1 MSTAAEVEGWT
12 SLLLPL
18 LFFTISATFLTLLSW
33 QTISHRSTYSPF
45 QKRLLLLMLVWA
57 VIRTVAFFF
66 RSLVTLVPYL
76 GNSAKFV
83 GFTRV
88 LLSVGGAPLTRV
100 VTKNCLTAYLG
111 IKILPHSQS
120 ARFKAWN
127 NSVSTRKRT
136 ISKAQAL
143 LDTILFATMVFLV
156 LSTIAFNIK
165 GHAQWA
171 MLVKLVS
178 LWFFTCLNLLPLC
191 GSVFALVLCE
201 CDAGPVCV
209 TGRMLKMVL
218 AFTLVQSALL
228 VIRYAYTLAYFL
240 ETAHVSVQLPVNET
254 QVYMYSLVP
263 VFLMA
268 GPFCL
273 DWVVALFQ
281 LDVVDERGDVGGDTV
296 HFKVASDMFAQVAF
310 SAIP

>member
-1 MSTAAEVEGWT
+1 MSTAAEVEGWS

-18 LFFTISATFLTLLSW
+18 LFFTISATFMTLLSS
-33 QTISHRSTYSPF
+33 QTISHRSTCSPF

-57 VIRTVAFFF
+57 VIRTVSFFF

-83 GFTRV
+83 AFTRV

-100 VTKNCLTAYLG
+100 VTKNCLTAY
-111 IKILPHSQS
+111 
-120 ARFKAWN
+120 F
-127 NSVSTRKRT
+127 TRKRV
-136 ISKAQAL
+136 ISKAQGF
-143 LDTILFATMVFLV
+143 LDKILFAAMAFLA
-156 LSTIAFNIK
+156 LSTVAFNIK

-171 MLVKLVS
+171 MSVKLVS
-178 LWFFTCLNLLPLC
+178 LWFFT
-191 GSVFALVLCE
+191 VAV
-201 CDAGPVCV
+201 VW
-209 TGRMLKMVL
+209 VL
-218 AFTLVQSALL
+218 AFTLVQSTLL

-240 ETAHVSVQLPVNET
+240 ETAHASVQLPVNET

-263 VFLMA
+263 VFMMA

-273 DWVVALFQ
+273 DWVGALFQ
-281 LDVVDERGDVGGDTV
+281 LDVVDERGDAGSDTV
-296 HFKVASDMFAQVAF
+296 HFKVASDMIAQVAF